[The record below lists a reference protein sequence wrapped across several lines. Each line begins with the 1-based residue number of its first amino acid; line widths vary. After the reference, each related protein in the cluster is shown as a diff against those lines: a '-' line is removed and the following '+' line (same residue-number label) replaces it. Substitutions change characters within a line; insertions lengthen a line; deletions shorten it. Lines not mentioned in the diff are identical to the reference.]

1 MAAAAAAGAGG
12 SSDRAAAARARGK
25 GGDGGG
31 RSAYQ
36 RQMKGDRSSRGARA
50 KQGGILQTAGRARMR
65 EEGESFDSGWGYDH
79 LQEGEEQVGYLVN
92 MLASTVA
99 GDDRIERS
107 GIDLYFLKQDGG
119 TFKATVL
126 HEPYFYVA
134 CKREWARVVASLLQR
149 KFEGVLSGVDSV
161 EMEDLDLS
169 NHLSGIKALYL
180 RLRFRSVGELMDVRR
195 EVRSAVERNRARE
208 ASDAGFEEQEV
219 RPGTAP
225 LAGADRACVVTLPGP
240 DRQGSRGCRPESLC
254 ARLAPRGWR
263 HHQNSGRPA
272 SRLRSQPPSPLSRFA
287 TAGRRH
293 PR

>member
-1 MAAAAAAGAGG
+1 
-12 SSDRAAAARARGK
+12 
-25 GGDGGG
+25 
-31 RSAYQ
+31 
-36 RQMKGDRSSRGARA
+36 MKGDRSSRGARA

-79 LQEGEEQVGYLVN
+79 LQEGDEQVGYLVN

-107 GIDLYFLKQDGG
+107 GIDLYFLRQDGG

-169 NHLSGIKALYL
+169 NHLSGLKALYL
-180 RLRFRSVGELMDVRR
+180 RLRFRSVGELIDVRR

-219 RPGTAP
+219 RRYMASSVPATRLCVLAVCAPVGPGRGLLKVDDLL
-225 LAGADRACVVTLPGP
+225 LACSC
-240 DRQGSRGCRPESLC
+240 RQWPRRLC
-254 ARLAPRGWR
+254 C
-263 HHQNSGRPA
+263 
-272 SRLRSQPPSPLSRFA
+272 PPSPPPPPRRPPILHLPC
-287 TAGRRH
+287 TAAGCRH